1 MRRNENKPPLVVED
15 LSLQLRDG
23 IALLR
28 LIDVVFEKAV
38 NWAAVERKTTA
49 QNIECVCAGMHWQY
63 ELDSE

>member
-15 LSLQLRDG
+15 LSLQMRDG

-28 LIDVVFEKAV
+28 LIDVVFEKSV

-49 QNIECVCAGMHWQY
+49 QNIECVA
-63 ELDSE
+63 